1 MRESGGNWKMVER
14 EMHQIQ
20 SKSTQFYRRR
30 AYLGHVSSKA
40 RHLHLTASLSLSL
53 PLSFSLSPT
62 SASTCPVLV
71 AYSRPDS
78 TISVVLNRAFVTS
91 FAPTIA
97 PLASRSR
104 RGCDWSVWK
113 VQDDYGRLG
122 ARDMTFDYKVFTTI
136 TFDKQRNNSR

>member
-1 MRESGGNWKMVER
+1 MVER

-20 SKSTQFYRRR
+20 SKSTQFYSRR

-53 PLSFSLSPT
+53 HLSFSLSPT
-62 SASTCPVLV
+62 STSRFRPVLV
-71 AYSRPDS
+71 TYSRPDS
-78 TISVVLNRAFVTS
+78 TISVVFNRAFVTS

-113 VQDDYGRLG
+113 VQDEYRRLVS
-122 ARDMTFDYKVFTTI
+122 RPLIITRCSLTI
-136 TFDKQRNNSR
+136 TFDEQTNNSH